1 MAKKTPIRNRPKN
14 LNLFTIRLPINAVVS
29 ILHRM
34 SGMVLFLLIPALI
47 WALQTSLSSESN
59 FDKLG
64 AMFRHW
70 TLKLILIGFSWPFFH
85 HLYAGL
91 RHLGQ
96 DVHWMTT
103 LNKARFSSRIVLVLG
118 ACSVLGFAYYIW

>member
-1 MAKKTPIRNRPKN
+1 MGSVRNRPKN

-47 WALQTSLSSESN
+47 WSMQMSLSSEEE
-59 FDKLG
+59 FVALG
-64 AMFRHW
+64 EMFRHW
-70 TLKLILIGFSWPFFH
+70 TLKLAVIGFSWPFFH

-103 LNKARFSSRIVLVLG
+103 LNKARFSSRVVLVLD
-118 ACSVLGFAYYIW
+118 ACSALIFAYYIW

>member
-1 MAKKTPIRNRPKN
+1 
-14 LNLFTIRLPINAVVS
+14 
-29 ILHRM
+29 
-34 SGMVLFLLIPALI
+34 LLIPALI

>member
-1 MAKKTPIRNRPKN
+1 MGSVHHRPKN
-14 LNLFTIRLPINAVVS
+14 LNLLTIRLPINAVVS

-34 SGMVLFLLIPALI
+34 SGMVLFLLIPVLI
-47 WALQTSLSSESN
+47 WTMQTSLSSEQAYLA
-59 FDKLG
+59 LG
-64 AMFRHW
+64 EMFGHW
-70 TLKLILIGFSWPFFH
+70 TFKLMLIVFSWPFFH

-103 LNKARFSSRIVLVLG
+103 LNKARFSSRVVLVLD
-118 ACSVLGFAYYIW
+118 ACSALIFAYYIW

>member
-34 SGMVLFLLIPALI
+34 SGMLLFLLIPALI
-47 WALQTSLSSESN
+47 WALQTSLSNESN

-64 AMFRHW
+64 VMFRHW
-70 TLKLILIGFSWPFFH
+70 KLKLILIGFSWPFFH

-103 LNKARFSSRIVLVLG
+103 LNKARFSSRIVLGLG
-118 ACSVLGFAYYIW
+118 ACSMLSFAYYIW

>member
-1 MAKKTPIRNRPKN
+1 MRSAMNIQRPKN
-14 LNLFTIRLPINAVVS
+14 LDLRTIRLPINAVVS

-34 SGMVLFLLIPALI
+34 SGVVLFLLLPLVL
-47 WALQTSLSSESN
+47 WVLQTSLCDEVQYALLAGYFN
-59 FDKLG
+59 THGFKLLLLVF
-64 AMFRHW
+64 M
-70 TLKLILIGFSWPFFH
+70 TPLIH

-103 LNKARFSSRIVLVLG
+103 LQKARFSGKVVLCLDAVSLLLL
-118 ACSVLGFAYYIW
+118 AWAIW

>member
-34 SGMVLFLLIPALI
+34 SGMLLFLLIPALI
-47 WALQTSLSSESN
+47 WALQTSLSNESN

-64 AMFRHW
+64 VMFRHW

-103 LNKARFSSRIVLVLG
+103 LNKARFSSRIVLGLG
-118 ACSVLGFAYYIW
+118 ACSMLSFAYYIW